1 MGTGQIQNGEG
12 MISEQVQNRHR
23 TEVERK
29 WIGYGTD
36 EENRLGQNLSSSVPG
51 KESLILLSIPC

>member
-36 EENRLGQNLSSSVPG
+36 AENRLGQNLSSSVPG